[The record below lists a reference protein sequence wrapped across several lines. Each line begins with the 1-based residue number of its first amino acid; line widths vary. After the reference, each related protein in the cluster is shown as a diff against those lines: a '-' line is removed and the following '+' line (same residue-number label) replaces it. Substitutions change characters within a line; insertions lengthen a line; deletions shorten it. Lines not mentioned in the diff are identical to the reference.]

1 VKRSVRALSF
11 ALLIAMLLSAC
22 SPTQAPSSTSQGT
35 TAPATSQADL
45 SPASTEPSAMVTVTS
60 ADTKPATDVFA
71 AVRESNETW
80 LAHGLRAYES
90 GKEPMNLRAF
100 FTSSQ
105 LNLSYLTLYEHMFVY
120 DEATSITVAE
130 ALFRF
135 ICDEFGPEA
144 LTDLTKRT
152 EYKTAYLQSLGID
165 MAYTN
170 TPELEALFASMK
182 LWRQSE
188 YKYILSFDNI
198 HFYFPDFTVHPS
210 TYNGLTYYTVIGLK
224 SMIAFLEENGFTEY
238 VNPDRDFHFFM
249 PLEGGISYTKEN
261 GMMYI
266 NDPGALQHEA
276 VHAMGITSLPH
287 MCHMWLKEGICTY
300 IGQILFETQW
310 NSARIF
316 EPLALAAQG
325 YYDAAA
331 DSGDAL
337 AVKRQAIAQ
346 KYLAAGGILEATAEG
361 LSKFDF
367 RLYYDLVAL
376 YEFETKQYETLYDVF
391 IALNP
396 TYSGQEYIG
405 QDLSYAQAGSM
416 VAYLAEDYGLE
427 TVLKA
432 HETQD
437 LEGTFGKGYEALKA
451 DWLAYLAKFK

>member
-1 VKRSVRALSF
+1 MKRSIRTLSF
-11 ALLIAMLLSAC
+11 ALLIAILMSAC
-22 SPTQAPSSTSQGT
+22 TPTQAPVPTSQVT
-35 TAPATSQADL
+35 TAD
-45 SPASTEPSAMVTVTS
+45 TE
-60 ADTKPATDVFA
+60 PATDVFA
-71 AVRESNETW
+71 AVRESSETW

-100 FTSSQ
+100 FTSNQ
-105 LNLSYLTLYEHMFVY
+105 LNLSYLTLYEHLFVY
-120 DEATSITVAE
+120 DEASSITVAE

-135 ICDEFGPEA
+135 ICDEYGPEA

-165 MAYTN
+165 TAYTN
-170 TPELEALFASMK
+170 PPEMETLFASMK
-182 LWRQSE
+182 FWRQSE

-210 TYNGLTYYTVIGLK
+210 TYNGLTYYTVIALK
-224 SMIAFLEENGFTEY
+224 NMIAFLEENGFTEY
-238 VNPDRDFHFFM
+238 ANPDRDFHFYM
-249 PLEGGISYTKEN
+249 PLEGGNSYTKEN

-266 NDPGALQHEA
+266 NDPGTLQHEA
-276 VHAMGITSLPH
+276 VHAMGIMALPH
-287 MCHMWLKEGICTY
+287 LWLREGICTY
-300 IGQILFETQW
+300 IGQTLFETQW

-316 EPLALAAQG
+316 EPVALAAQG

-331 DSGDAL
+331 ASGDAL
-337 AVKRQAIAQ
+337 AVMRKTIAQ
-346 KYLAAGGILEATAEG
+346 KYLAAGGVLELTADG

-376 YEFETKQYETLYDVF
+376 YELETKQYETLYDVF
-391 IALNP
+391 IAINP
-396 TYSGQEYIG
+396 THSGQEYIG

-416 VAYLAEDYGLE
+416 VAYLVEDYGLE
-427 TVLKA
+427 NVLKA

-437 LEGTFGKGYEALKA
+437 LKETFGKDYEALKA